1 MTQNNT
7 NVQIRCKEFLTD
19 EEFAEIMELQEL
31 CFKKDHINLKLEVDY
46 KLHVG
51 KTTTD
56 RTDKANE
63 FLYYI
68 DKALVAYLGIC
79 CFGSNIGEINGMTH
93 PDFRKRG
100 IFTELFK
107 LTIKEALSRNFS
119 KILLLSDAA
128 SSSGVKF
135 IELVG
140 GKYNNSEYRMTK
152 VMSSNPSSAQE
163 EHTSYEGTKCPIAL
177 KVARKRDQRELDKL
191 NSIFFGDEDP
201 IYDSVENVEGDRA
214 QKTIRTD
221 IVENKEDFSPDVPLE
236 ELNTTIY
243 MVELENNV
251 IGKINIEYTDHDAF
265 IFGFGIL
272 PDFRGQGYGR
282 ATLQEALWLIAER
295 NISSTGLDVVCTN
308 SRALNLYKSLGF
320 EEQSVMN
327 YYQYH

>member
-1 MTQNNT
+1 
-7 NVQIRCKEFLTD
+7 
-19 EEFAEIMELQEL
+19 MELQEI
-31 CFKKDHINLKLEVDY
+31 CFQKDHTNLKLEVDY

-51 KTTTD
+51 KTTTE
-56 RTDKANE
+56 RTDNPNE

-68 DKALVAYLGIC
+68 DKTLVAYLGIC
-79 CFGSNIGEINGMTH
+79 CFGNNIGEINGMTH
-93 PDFRKRG
+93 PDFRRKG

-107 LTIKEALSRNFS
+107 LTIKEALSRNYS

-128 SSSGVKF
+128 STSGVKF
-135 IELVG
+135 IEHVG

-152 VMSSNPSSAQE
+152 VMSGNPSSAQE
-163 EHTSYEGTKCPIAL
+163 EHTSYEGTKYPIAL

-201 IYDSVENVEGDRA
+201 IYDSVENVESDRA
-214 QKTIRTD
+214 QKTISTD
-221 IVENKEDFSPDVPLE
+221 IVENKEDFSPDAPLE

-327 YYQYH
+327 YYQYQ